1 MRHLFAGDSASAALE
16 GPTHLGE
23 FDALRLAFFN
33 DVTLELCDSAN
44 EHQDGFQCAR
54 DVLSTFEVQP
64 FLYGLERNTA
74 LRPFLGQP
82 EQIASTETVSAVTEN
97 HVAITNLVKDPAEL
111 WTLRVLTGGEVD
123 EEPGALIG
131 KRFFLAGGVLIVQT
145 HADIA
150 EDMCHE
156 CSIKVSI
163 QTLVHHCTIRVDC
176 RQQGAVFECSIR
188 C

>member
-1 MRHLFAGDSASAALE
+1 M
-16 GPTHLGE
+16 THIFGYIRVSL
-23 FDALRLAFFN
+23 DDQN
-33 DVTLELCDSAN
+33 P
-44 EHQDGFQCAR
+44 AR
-54 DVLSTFEVQP
+54 Q
-64 FLYGLERNTA
+64 
-74 LRPFLGQP
+74 
-82 EQIASTETVSAVTEN
+82 
-97 HVAITNLVKDPAEL
+97 K
-111 WTLRVLTGGEVD
+111 
-123 EEPGALIG
+123 EPGALIG